1 MSRFDIISK
10 KERWGTT
17 RFGKLVILL
26 ILIFMSFIFIK
37 TIHPFLAKNA
47 PIKTDILVVEGFIT
61 DYAIEECMTIF
72 NAGNYSKLYIT
83 GKKRMKGAQLDMYEN
98 DGEFTAATLEKLG
111 FDRSKIV
118 VVAVEEDILKDRTF
132 ISALA
137 LRNWMEQHN
146 TLSDF
151 NLVTLGPHARRS
163 QLLFSQAFDDLIE
176 IGVISVPNQSYDA
189 TRWWRSSS
197 GFREVNKEFVAW
209 IYARFFFYPSE

>member
-61 DYAIEECMTIF
+61 DYAVEECMTIF

-118 VVAVEEDILKDRTF
+118 VVAVEEDILKDRTLSRHSHCV
-132 ISALA
+132 IGWNNITHYLILT
-137 LRNWMEQHN
+137 LRI
-146 TLSDF
+146 
-151 NLVTLGPHARRS
+151 LGPHARRS

-176 IGVISVPNQSYDA
+176 IGVILSRIKVMMQLAGGAAAAVS
-189 TRWWRSSS
+189 
-197 GFREVNKEFVAW
+197 EVNKEFVAW